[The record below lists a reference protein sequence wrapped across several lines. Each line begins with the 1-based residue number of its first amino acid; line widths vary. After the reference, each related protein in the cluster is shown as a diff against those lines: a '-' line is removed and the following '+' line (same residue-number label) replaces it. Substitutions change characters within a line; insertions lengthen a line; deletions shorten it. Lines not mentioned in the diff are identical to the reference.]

1 MDEMIYLGSH
11 IGLTGPNY
19 YLDTVKEALSYGANT
34 FMFYTGAPQNSY
46 RKDLKELKIEEGRAL
61 IRESG
66 LNEEKIIVHAPYI
79 INGANSVKEDIFD
92 LAKQLI
98 IQELRR
104 TEAFGVKSM
113 VLHPGAHVG
122 AGSQV
127 GIHKL
132 VECLNDV
139 FSKDGTNVKISLET
153 MAGKGNEIGRNLKEV
168 ASILSL
174 AKHKERLGVWLD
186 SCHLND
192 AGYDLR
198 DKEAFIA
205 KIEETIGLDK
215 VLVIHLNDSKNP
227 IASHKDRHENI
238 GYGSLG
244 YDVLLSIAQDKRFE
258 GIPKILETPWVNEK
272 PPYEQEIKMLQ
283 SGSYIDSWR
292 ESL

>member
-1 MDEMIYLGSH
+1 MIYLGSH
-11 IGLTGPNY
+11 VGLTGPNY

-46 RKDLKELKIEEGRAL
+46 RKDLKELKIDEGRAL

-66 LNEEKIIVHAPYI
+66 LKEEKIIVHAPYI

-104 TEAFGVKSM
+104 TEAFGVKTM

-139 FSKDGTNVKISLET
+139 FSKDGTNVKIALET
-153 MAGKGNEIGRNLKEV
+153 MAGKGSEIGRTFEEISQIINECDY
-168 ASILSL
+168 
-174 AKHKERLGVWLD
+174 HERLGVCLD
-186 SCHLND
+186 TCHVSD
-192 AGYDLR
+192 AGYDVGDFDTILNQF
-198 DKEAFIA
+198 DA
-205 KIEETIGLDK
+205 TIGLEK
-215 VLVIHLNDSKNP
+215 LLVLHINDSKNP
-227 IASHKDRHENI
+227 IGAHKDRHENI
-238 GYGSLG
+238 GYGCIG
-244 YDVLLSIAQDKRFE
+244 FDALSKIVHHPRLQ
-258 GIPKILETPWVNEK
+258 GIPMILETPYFEDK
-272 PPYEQEIKMLQ
+272 PPYKTEIEMLRK
-283 SGSYIDSWR
+283 GTFTDWR
-292 ESL
+292 

>member
-1 MDEMIYLGSH
+1 MIYLGSH
-11 IGLTGPNY
+11 VGLTGPNY

-79 INGANSVKEDIFD
+79 INGANSVKADIFD

-104 TEAFGVKSM
+104 TEAFGVKTM

-139 FSKDGTNVKISLET
+139 FSKDGTNVKIALET
-153 MAGKGNEIGRNLKEV
+153 MAGKGSEIGRTFEEISQIINECD
-168 ASILSL
+168 
-174 AKHKERLGVWLD
+174 HRERLGVCLD
-186 SCHLND
+186 TCHISD
-192 AGYDLR
+192 AGYDVGDFDTILNQF
-198 DKEAFIA
+198 DA
-205 KIEETIGLDK
+205 TIGLEALL
-215 VLVIHLNDSKNP
+215 VLHINDSKNP
-227 IASHKDRHENI
+227 IGAHKDRHENI
-238 GYGSLG
+238 GYGCIG
-244 YDVLLSIAQDKRFE
+244 FDALSKVVHHPRLQ
-258 GIPKILETPWVNEK
+258 GIPMILETPYFEDK
-272 PPYEQEIKMLQ
+272 PPYKTEIEMLRK
-283 SGSYIDSWR
+283 GTFTDWR
-292 ESL
+292 